1 MANSFNY
8 KNVGKTPSYR
18 EKLKSV
24 ESTQKEKSEVFGI
37 KLPLVKGKGKNK
49 FFKMC
54 ETLEETIENN
64 LKNFLMTK
72 KGEKIGQSSFGTRL
86 HELYN
91 MTDLENV
98 DNIAADYVAEDL
110 SIYFP
115 NVTVTEYI
123 VNKVE
128 ETYTTP
134 ASFNIT
140 IIYLISGSA
149 KSRSVTITV
158 KTSG

>member
-1 MANSFNY
+1 MANSFYY

-18 EKLKSV
+18 QKLSSI
-24 ESTQKEKSEVFGI
+24 ETLQKEKSEVFGI
-37 KLPLVKGKGKNK
+37 KLPLVKGEGKNK
-49 FFKMC
+49 LFKMC
-54 ETLEETIENN
+54 KTLEESIENN

-72 KGEKIGQSSFGTRL
+72 KGEKIGQASFGTRL

-98 DNIAADYVAEDL
+98 DDIAADYVAEDL
-110 SIYFP
+110 RVYFP
-115 NVTVTEYI
+115 NITVTEYI
-123 VNKVE
+123 VNKIE
-128 ETYTTP
+128 ETYNTP

-140 IIYLISGSA
+140 IIYLINGDS
-149 KSRSVTITV
+149 KSRSVTITI